1 MEKKEFI
8 KQWMKTYEPD
18 TFKAGEN
25 GRYFYRS
32 EDLSSGIDLECF
44 FEDLLTDFESAL
56 AKETEQQSNCNLP
69 HVSSSLRE
77 RELNK
82 YLEEIN
88 TLMWNTWGVKHNKF
102 DKEEGSKIMSIL
114 NRWASNDC

>member
-18 TFKAGEN
+18 TFKAGEI

-56 AKETEQQSNCNLP
+56 AKETEQQGNCNLP
-69 HVSSSLRE
+69 HVSNNE
-77 RELNK
+77 VAVEPEK
-82 YLEEIN
+82 HKCIN
-88 TLMWNTWGVKHNKF
+88 CE
-102 DKEEGSKIMSIL
+102 KEYEDIDEAIMCCYVSET
-114 NRWASNDC
+114 DC

>member
-32 EDLSSGIDLECF
+32 EGLSSGIDLECF

-56 AKETEQQSNCNLP
+56 AKETKQQSNCNLP
-69 HVSSSLRE
+69 DVSKCEGIE
-77 RELNK
+77 REDSC
-82 YLEEIN
+82 
-88 TLMWNTWGVKHNKF
+88 KHT
-102 DKEEGSKIMSIL
+102 DWIDLYYSSGDIYG
-114 NRWASNDC
+114 RYCRDCGEFFE

>member
-8 KQWMKTYEPD
+8 KQWMKTYDPD

-56 AKETEQQSNCNLP
+56 AKESEKQSNCNLP
-69 HVSSSLRE
+69 QVSKCDGIENEAQLIAFISWYEKLSV
-77 RELNK
+77 
-82 YLEEIN
+82 EEIVWYDGKLLEAFKKAIN
-88 TLMWNTWGVKHNKF
+88 
-102 DKEEGSKIMSIL
+102 
-114 NRWASNDC
+114 CC

>member
-69 HVSSSLRE
+69 HVSVAKHPLPRPLEAWKQARE
-77 RELNK
+77 MELSD
-82 YLEEIN
+82 YIEWHLEQERRGN
-88 TLMWNTWGVKHNKF
+88 A
-102 DKEEGSKIMSIL
+102 
-114 NRWASNDC
+114 R

>member
-44 FEDLLTDFESAL
+44 FEELLTDFESAL
-56 AKETEQQSNCNLP
+56 AKETKQQSNCNLP
-69 HVSSSLRE
+69 HVSNNEVAVCPRCKSKEVSVKPVTYDCYE
-77 RELNK
+77 CGA
-82 YLEEIN
+82 
-88 TLMWNTWGVKHNKF
+88 TWQTK
-102 DKEEGSKIMSIL
+102 
-114 NRWASNDC
+114 R

>member
-1 MEKKEFI
+1 MDFELEWELKLFREEQPSLFDEVGERYSATPI
-8 KQWMKTYEPD
+8 GDKTA
-18 TFKAGEN
+18 KRMLN
-25 GRYFYRS
+25 
-32 EDLSSGIDLECF
+32 IIN
-44 FEDLLTDFESAL
+44 LLESAL
-56 AKETEQQSNCNLP
+56 EKQSEQQSNCDLP

-114 NRWASNDC
+114 NRWANNDC